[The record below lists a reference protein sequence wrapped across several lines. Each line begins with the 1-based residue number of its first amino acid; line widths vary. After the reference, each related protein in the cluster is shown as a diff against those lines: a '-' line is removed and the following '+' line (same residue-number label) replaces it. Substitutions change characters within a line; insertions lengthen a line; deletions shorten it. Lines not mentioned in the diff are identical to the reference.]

1 MDPLSSSVELAV
13 ALAGDVMTRR
23 DPGTIDWQQ
32 QPIRIASDVKVWPV
46 RETGEPIYRIEI
58 PATHQFFRVGL
69 PEYTFLS
76 ALDGHRTIAQACGLV
91 TAKIGRAAPSS
102 SQCESIARWLID
114 HQLAHFAD
122 APPPRRE
129 RRGQSTNGD
138 RSAAPS
144 TGTRWNPFWIKMPI
158 PGASRVLGAVSHA
171 LGFLFSTP
179 MVVVGVLIVAAALLG
194 LMTRWT
200 EFLAGAASI
209 FDPSNWA
216 WLLLTAIGLKLIHEL
231 GHAIACHRA
240 GGTVRESG
248 LVWVLMTPLAY
259 VDVSSCWRLTSRWSR
274 IGVAAAGMYVEAL
287 AASFA
292 IAGWLFS
299 ENEIVRWWCHHVI
312 LMAGL
317 STVLFNAN
325 VLMRFDG
332 YFMLSDWMDVPNLA
346 TEASQSVRQFLRR
359 WFLGDASWVRSHTGW
374 RRVAVFVYGWCAVAW
389 RVLVCVSLGIAAS
402 TMLGGAG
409 VVLSVIGG
417 WMWWGKPLVVWMQS
431 MRTLWRTHPVQ
442 VCRGAVLGLLATGM
456 LGWMLI
462 AMPVPSSVRVPVVV
476 QYRPESTVRVG
487 ADGFLSQL
495 LVKEGDQVQAGDLL
509 AVIENRE
516 LRQRVAELEIT
527 QQQNDIR
534 LRKATESREES
545 ERLVLLNNRQAILDK
560 LVTLRKQTDQL
571 QVRAVQSGRVVA
583 EDLPSK
589 LNTYVN
595 EGDVLMVVA
604 TPNDKEVLAV
614 IDQSHIDDVRQ
625 RIGQPVRLV
634 SAGRQTFWATL
645 DLLQPRASDR
655 VPNASLAGTHGGPLA
670 VRMDDESSAESSSED
685 RLGESA
691 NESMRL
697 LRPHFRGVLKLPE
710 TEAERVPAG
719 MRLEAHFGW
728 HQAPIATRL
737 NRWFQDALAEAAET
751 AD

>member
-1 MDPLSSSVELAV
+1 
-13 ALAGDVMTRR
+13 MTQR

-46 RETGEPIYRIEI
+46 RETGEPVYRIEI
-58 PATHQFFRVGL
+58 PATHEFFRLGL

-91 TAKIGRAAPSS
+91 TAKMGRAAPSS

-129 RRGQSTNGD
+129 RLERASNDDGSKHQSRGTQ
-138 RSAAPS
+138 
-144 TGTRWNPFWIKMPI
+144 WNPFWIKMPI
-158 PGASRVLGAVSHA
+158 PGAVRVLGPLAHA

-179 MVVVGVLIVAAALLG
+179 MLVVGVLIVAVALFG
-194 LMTRWT
+194 LAIHGA

-216 WLLLTAIGLKLIHEL
+216 WLLLTAVGLKLIHEL
-231 GHAIACHRA
+231 GHAIACHRV

-259 VDVSSCWRLTSRWSR
+259 VDVSSCWRLSSRWSR
-274 IGVAAAGMYVEAL
+274 IGVAAAGMYLEGL
-287 AASFA
+287 IASFA

-299 ENEIVRWWCHHVI
+299 ENEMIRWWCHHVI
-312 LMAGL
+312 LTAGL

-346 TEASQSVRQFLRR
+346 TEAGQSVRQFLRR

-374 RRVAVFVYGWCAVAW
+374 RRTAVFVYGWLAVVW

-409 VVLSVIGG
+409 IVLSVLGG
-417 WMWWGKPLVVWMQS
+417 WMWWGKPLVSWLQS
-431 MRTLWRTHPVQ
+431 MRTLWRSHPIQ
-442 VCRGAVLGLLATGM
+442 VFRGAVLGSLAVAI
-456 LGWMLI
+456 LGWMLV

-476 QYRPESTVRVG
+476 QYRPESAVRVG
-487 ADGFLSQL
+487 AEGFLVEL
-495 LVKEGDQVQAGDLL
+495 LVNEGDQVQAGDLL
-509 AVIENRE
+509 AVIENRD

-534 LRKATESREES
+534 LRKAIESRDES
-545 ERLVLLNNRQAILDK
+545 ERLVLLKKRQAISDK
-560 LVTLRKQTDQL
+560 LANLRKQTNQL
-571 QVRAVQSGRVVA
+571 QVRADQSGCVVA
-583 EDLPSK
+583 EDLPAK

-604 TPNDKEVLAV
+604 TPADKEVLAV
-614 IDQSHIDDVRQ
+614 IDQSHVDDVRQ
-625 RIGQPVRLV
+625 RIGEPVRLV

-645 DLLQPRASDR
+645 DSLQPRASDR
-655 VPNASLAGTHGGPLA
+655 VPNASLAATHGGPLA
-670 VRMDDESSAESSSED
+670 VRMDDDSSRESSSDD
-685 RLGESA
+685 RLGEPA
-691 NESMRL
+691 IETMRL
-697 LRPHFRGVLKLPE
+697 LQPHFRGVLRPLG

-737 NRWFQDALAEAAET
+737 NRWFQNALAEAAET

>member
-1 MDPLSSSVELAV
+1 MDRLSSSLELAASMV
-13 ALAGDVMTRR
+13 GCLMTQR

-58 PATHQFFRVGL
+58 PATHEFFRVGL

-91 TAKIGRAAPSS
+91 TAKMGRGAPSS

-122 APPPRRE
+122 APPPRRG
-129 RRGQSTNGD
+129 RSGQTA
-138 RSAAPS
+138 SASETKAKS
-144 TGTRWNPFWIKMPI
+144 LTRWNPFWIKTPI
-158 PGASRVLGAVSHA
+158 PGAAKLLLPLSRA
-171 LGFLFSTP
+171 LGFLFTTP
-179 MVVVGVLIVAAALLG
+179 MLVVGVLSIVAALLG
-194 LMTRWT
+194 LTTRWS

-216 WLLLTAIGLKLIHEL
+216 WLLLTAIGLKLVHEL

-240 GGTVRESG
+240 GGTVREAG
-248 LVWVLMTPLAY
+248 VVWVLMTPLAY
-259 VDVSSCWRLTSRWSR
+259 VDVSSCWRLSSRWSR
-274 IGVAAAGMYVEAL
+274 IGVAAAGMLIEGWV
-287 AASFA
+287 ASVA
-292 IAGWLFS
+292 IAGWLFCES
-299 ENEIVRWWCHHVI
+299 EIIRWWCHHVI
-312 LMAGL
+312 LTAGL

-346 TEASQSVRQFLRR
+346 TEANQSVRQFLRR

-374 RRVAVFVYGWCAVAW
+374 RRTAVFVYGWCAVAW

-409 VVLSVIGG
+409 VLLSLLGG
-417 WMWWGKPLVVWMQS
+417 WMWWGKPFVTWLQS
-431 MRTLWRTHPVQ
+431 MRTLWGIHPLQ
-442 VCRGAVLGLLATGM
+442 VCRGLVLGSLAVGM
-456 LGWMLI
+456 LGWMLV
-462 AMPVPSSVRVPVVV
+462 AMPVPSSIRVPVVV
-476 QYRPESTVRVG
+476 QYRPESAVRVG
-487 ADGFLSQL
+487 VEGFLVEL
-495 LVKEGDQVQAGDLL
+495 LVHEGDQVQAGDRL

-516 LRQRVAELEIT
+516 LQQRVAELEIA

-534 LRKATESREES
+534 LRKAIESREES
-545 ERLVLLNNRQAILDK
+545 ERLILLDNRQAISDK
-560 LVTLRKQTDQL
+560 LQTLRKQSAQL
-571 QVRAVQSGRVVA
+571 QVRAVQSGRVIA

-589 LNTYVN
+589 LNTYVK

-604 TPNDKEVLAV
+604 TPTDKEVLAV
-614 IDQSHIDDVRQ
+614 VNQSQVEDVRQ
-625 RIGQPVRLV
+625 RMGESVRLV
-634 SAGRQTFWATL
+634 SAGRQTFWGTL
-645 DLLQPRASDR
+645 DQLQPRASDR
-655 VPNASLAGTHGGPLA
+655 VPNASLAATHGGPLA
-670 VRMDDESSAESSSED
+670 VRMDDDSSTESSRED
-685 RLGESA
+685 RLGETTIDA
-691 NESMRL
+691 MRL
-697 LRPHFRGVLKLPE
+697 LQPHFRGVVKLSE
-710 TEAERVPAG
+710 TEAKRVPAG

-737 NRWFQDALAEAAET
+737 KHWFQNALAEAAET